1 MSAGKR
7 AGGLAGVLVLA
18 MTLVLTGGA
27 GAQDSLPPTPPAP
40 TPLAPVRFPP
50 FQQVVLANGMTLIV
64 VAHHEQ
70 PVASVTIAFRAG
82 ALYDPA
88 GKEGLS
94 GLTSDLLT
102 KGAGSRTAEQ
112 LASTIEGVGGSLGA
126 ASDDDFLTISADVLS
141 DQLPLAFQLVGDVA
155 RRPTF
160 PSSEVE
166 LTRTR
171 ALSALQ
177 LALSDPGEVAGRFFA
192 KEIYGRHPYGR
203 SPTADSYHAIT
214 RADVAKFAATRLR
227 PAGALLVV
235 AGDVTLP
242 QARALAEKTFAGWTG
257 AAPAVVTPAA
267 TNTKKR
273 TDILLVHRPGSVQAN
288 IVAGNLTFLPTD
300 SGYYAA
306 RVASQ
311 ILGGGADS
319 RLFLILREQRGWT
332 YGSYAALRR
341 HRGVGYFQATAETR
355 TAVADS
361 ALKELLNQLDR
372 IRAEPA
378 PDSEL
383 VGAKGFLVGSF
394 PLVIETPSQI
404 ASQLANAR
412 LLGLPA
418 DYLRRYR
425 ERLNAVTAAQAR
437 AAAQRA
443 IRRDWLTIVVV
454 GDAEQLYDKL
464 SAIAPVR
471 LVDVDGKAM
480 TLGDLHPTAENVML
494 DPAQLV
500 SRRDSFQI
508 SVQGNVVGMQ
518 VGTVHRTADS
528 LVYDERLA
536 IPAASATQNTIAS
549 FDAKTLAVMTVDQTG
564 KVGAQASEIHL
575 RFAGGR
581 VKGTATIP
589 QPSGT
594 PRTVQID
601 TAVAAGTYDE
611 TSLTALI
618 PALPLAAGKTL
629 HLNVLS
635 PGAGAPQVYT
645 LHVAGPD
652 SVTVPAGSF
661 QAWRVE
667 ITGVA
672 SIVMHVTTTTPRR
685 VVRMQPVGAP
695 YVLELVK

>member
-1 MSAGKR
+1 M
-7 AGGLAGVLVLA
+7 VLA
-18 MTLVLTGGA
+18 ALVFA
-27 GAQDSLPPTPPAP
+27 AAPASRAAAQDTLPPAP

-50 FQQVVLANGMTLIV
+50 FKEELLPNGMRLV
-64 VAHHEQ
+64 VVEHHEQ

-82 ALYDPA
+82 AVYDPA

-94 GLTSDLLT
+94 ALTADLLT
-102 KGAGSRTAEQ
+102 KGAGTRTAEQ

-126 ASDDDFLTISADVLS
+126 AADDDFLSVSADVLT
-141 DQLPLAFQLVGDVA
+141 DQLPLAFELVGDVV
-155 RRPTF
+155 RRPTIQAA
-160 PSSEVE
+160 E
-166 LTRTR
+166 LELARTR

-177 LALSDPGEVAGRFFA
+177 LALSDPGQVAGRFFA
-192 KEIYGRHPYGR
+192 RELYGRHPYGK

-214 RADVAKFAATRLR
+214 RTDVTRFAATRLR

-235 AGDVTLP
+235 AGDLTLA
-242 QARALAEKTFAGWTG
+242 QAKALALKTFAGWTG
-257 AAPAVVTPAA
+257 AAPPTTTPPA
-267 TNTKKR
+267 TSTRTR

-288 IVAGNLTFLPTD
+288 IVAGNLTFGPTD

-306 RVASQ
+306 RIATQ
-311 ILGGGADS
+311 ILGGGTDS
-319 RLFLILREQRGWT
+319 RLFLILREQHGWT

-361 ALKELLNQLDR
+361 ALQELLHQLDR
-372 IRAEPA
+372 IRTELP
-378 PDSEL
+378 PDSEV
-383 VGAKGFLVGSF
+383 VGSKGFLVGSF
-394 PLVIETPSQI
+394 PLVIETPAQI

-418 DYLRRYR
+418 DYLQRYR

-443 IRRDWLTIVVV
+443 IKRQALTIVVV
-454 GDAEQLYDKL
+454 GDAEALYDKL

-471 LVDVDGKAM
+471 LVDVDGKPFS
-480 TLGDLHPTAENVML
+480 LGDLHPTAENVAL
-494 DPAQLV
+494 DPAQIV
-500 SRRDSFQI
+500 AHTDSFQI
-508 SVQGNVVGMQ
+508 TVQGNAMGSQ
-518 VGTVHRTADS
+518 VGTIRKSADS
-528 LVYDERLA
+528 LVYSERVS
-536 IPAASATQNTIAS
+536 IPAAGATQTTTAV
-549 FDAKTLAVMTVDQTG
+549 FDPKTLAVVTVDQTG
-564 KVGAQASEIHL
+564 KAGNQPSEIHL

-581 VKGTATIP
+581 VKGSATIP
-589 QPSGT
+589 QQSGT

-601 TAVAAGTYDE
+601 TTIAAGTYDE

-629 HLNVLS
+629 HLSVLS
-635 PGAGAPQVYT
+635 PGEGVPQVYT
-645 LHVAGPD
+645 LRVAGPD
-652 SVTVPAGSF
+652 SVTVPAGKF
-661 QAWRVE
+661 TAWRVE
-667 ITGVA
+667 ITGAA
-672 SIVMHVTTTTPRR
+672 SIVMHVTTATPRR

>member
-1 MSAGKR
+1 MKAGQR
-7 AGGLAGVLVLA
+7 AGGLAGVFVLA
-18 MTLVLTGGA
+18 MTFVLTA
-27 GAQDSLPPTPPAP
+27 SVCAQDSLPSTPPAP

-50 FQQVVLANGMTLIV
+50 FQQVVLPNGMRLIV

-70 PVASVTIAFRAG
+70 PVASVTIAFPAG

-94 GLTSDLLT
+94 GLTADVLT
-102 KGAGSRTAEQ
+102 KGAGRRTAEQ
-112 LASTIEGVGGSLGA
+112 IASTIEGAGGSLGA
-126 ASDDDFLTISADVLS
+126 ASDDDFLTASADVLS
-141 DQLPLAFQLVGDVA
+141 DQLPLAFQLVGDVV
-155 RRPTF
+155 RHPTF
-160 PSSEVE
+160 PTAEVE
-166 LTRTR
+166 LSRTR

-177 LALSDPGEVAGRFFA
+177 LTLSDPGEVAGRFFA
-192 KEIYGRHPYGR
+192 KEIYGRHPYSR
-203 SPTADSYHAIT
+203 SPTPDSYHAIT
-214 RADVAKFAATRLR
+214 RADVTRFAATRLR
-227 PAGALLVV
+227 PASALLVV
-235 AGDVTLP
+235 AGDVTLA
-242 QARALAEKTFAGWTG
+242 QAQALATKTFAGWTG
-257 AAPAVVTPAA
+257 AAPAVVTPPA
-267 TNTKKR
+267 TSAKKS

-306 RVASQ
+306 RIASQ

-372 IRAEPA
+372 IRAELV

-418 DYLRRYR
+418 DYLQRYR
-425 ERLNAVTAAQAR
+425 ERLNAVTAMQAR
-437 AAAQRA
+437 AAAQRV
-443 IRRDWLTIVVV
+443 IRRNALTIVVV

-471 LVDVDGKAM
+471 LVDVDGKPM
-480 TLGDLHPTAENVML
+480 TLGDLHPTAESVTL

-500 SRRDSFQI
+500 SHRDSFQI
-508 SVQGNVVGMQ
+508 SVQGNAVGTQ
-518 VGTVHRTADS
+518 VGTLRRTADS
-528 LVYDERLA
+528 LVYDERVS
-536 IPAASATQNTIAS
+536 IPVAAATQTTTAI
-549 FDAKTLAVMTVDQTG
+549 FDPRTLAVQAVDQTG
-564 KVGAQASEIHL
+564 KAGNQPSEIHL
-575 RFAGGR
+575 RFAAGR
-581 VKGTATIP
+581 VKGSATIP
-589 QPSGT
+589 QQAGT

-601 TAVAAGTYDE
+601 TTVAVGTFDE

-629 HLNVLS
+629 HLSVFT

-652 SVTVPAGSF
+652 SVTVPAGRF

-672 SIVMHVTTTTPRR
+672 SIVMHVTTATPRR

>member
-1 MSAGKR
+1 MK
-7 AGGLAGVLVLA
+7 AGVLVLA
-18 MTLVLTGGA
+18 LAVAATA
-27 GAQDSLPPTPPAP
+27 GLAAQDSFPPAP
-40 TPLAPVRFPP
+40 PAPAPLAPVRFPP
-50 FQQVVLANGMTLIV
+50 FEQALLPNGITLIV

-88 GKEGLS
+88 GKEGLAA
-94 GLTSDLLT
+94 LTADLLT
-102 KGAGSRTAEQ
+102 KGAGTRSAEQ

-126 ASDDDFLTISADVLS
+126 GTDDDFLTVSADVLS
-141 DQLPLAFQLVGDVA
+141 DQLPLAFALVGDVV

-160 PSSEVE
+160 PAPEVE
-166 LTRTR
+166 LSRTR

-177 LALSDPGEVAGRFFA
+177 LSLSDPGELAGRFFS

-214 RADVAKFAATRLR
+214 RADVVRFAGTRLR

-235 AGDVTLP
+235 AGDVTMA
-242 QARALAEKTFAGWTG
+242 QAKALALKTFTGWTG
-257 AAPAVVTPAA
+257 AAPAVVTPPAVSA
-267 TNTKKR
+267 KR
-273 TDILLVHRPGSVQAN
+273 ATDILLVHRPGSVQAN
-288 IVAGNLTFLPTD
+288 IVAGNLTFGPTD

-306 RVASQ
+306 RIATQ
-311 ILGGGADS
+311 ILGGGTDS
-319 RLFLILREQRGWT
+319 RLFLILREQHGWT

-361 ALKELLNQLDR
+361 ALRELLHQLDR
-372 IRAEPA
+372 IRAELP

-383 VGAKGFLVGSF
+383 AGSKGFLVGSF

-418 DYLRRYR
+418 DYLPRYR
-425 ERLNAVTAAQAR
+425 ERLNGVTAAQAR
-437 AAAQRA
+437 AAAQRVIKRNA
-443 IRRDWLTIVVV
+443 LTIVVV
-454 GDAEQLYDKL
+454 GDAEALYDKL

-471 LVDVDGKAM
+471 LVDADGKPL
-480 TLGDLHPTAENVML
+480 TLGDLHPAAESVAL

-500 SRRDSFQI
+500 AHRDSFEVI
-508 SVQGNVVGMQ
+508 VQGNAVGTQ
-518 VGTVHRTADS
+518 VGTIRRTADS
-528 LVYDERLA
+528 LVYEERVS
-536 IPAASATQNTIAS
+536 IPVAGATQNTTAV
-549 FDAKTLAVMTVDQTG
+549 FDPKTLAVQTVDQTG
-564 KVGAQASEIHL
+564 KAGNQPSEIHL
-575 RFAGGR
+575 RFSGGR
-581 VKGTATIP
+581 VKGTASIP
-589 QPSGT
+589 QQSGT
-594 PRTVQID
+594 PRSIQID
-601 TAVAAGTYDE
+601 TTVVAGTYDE

-629 HLNVLS
+629 HLSVLS
-635 PGAGAPQVYT
+635 PGEGAPQVFT
-645 LHVAGPD
+645 VHVAGPD
-652 SVTVPAGSF
+652 SVTVRAGTF
-661 QAWRVE
+661 LAWRVE
-667 ITGVA
+667 ITGAPA
-672 SIVMHVTTTTPRR
+672 SIVMHVTTATPRR